1 MKVPLI
7 KEWYIYTVKNVLNS
21 FLFFNCKNQ
30 ASLNR
35 VACINALLHDYI
47 KWKHIKFRQNETFLF
62 EIDMNKTS

>member
-30 ASLNR
+30 ASLNG
-35 VACINALLHDYI
+35 VACINALLHDY
-47 KWKHIKFRQNETFLF
+47 KV
-62 EIDMNKTS
+62 KTH